1 MNAPVR
7 ILIVDDHR
15 EIREVIAQMLS
26 NEGFAVTV
34 AADGGAM
41 RRSLQGRK
49 IDLVILDLMLP
60 GEDGLSLC
68 RELRTTMPTLP
79 VIMVTAK
86 GEEVDRVVGLEV
98 GADDYVTKPFSSRE
112 LVARIKAV
120 LRRARPPAA
129 QPLEVRSYRFAGWHL
144 NTLSRNLE
152 SPEGVVV
159 PLSTSEFQLLLV
171 FLTKPRTVLTRNQL
185 LDMAKGRE
193 ATPFDRSIDTHVS
206 RLRRKLSDDAR
217 SPEIIKTV
225 WGGGYFFTPEVI
237 RE

>member
-1 MNAPVR
+1 MNASVR

-15 EIREVIAQMLS
+15 EIREVIAQVLS

-41 RRSLQGRK
+41 RRSLQDRK

-68 RELRTTMPTLP
+68 RELRTMMPTLP

-129 QPLEVRSYRFAGWHL
+129 RPLEVRSYRFAGWRL
-144 NTLSRNLE
+144 NTLSRNIE

-206 RLRRKLSDDAR
+206 RLRRKLNDDAR

-225 WGGGYFFTPEVI
+225 WGGGYIFTPEVI

>member
-15 EIREVIAQMLS
+15 EIREVIAQILS

-34 AADGGAM
+34 AADGAAM
-41 RRSLQGRK
+41 RRSLQDRK

-68 RELRTTMPTLP
+68 RELRTMMPTLP

-129 QPLEVRSYRFAGWHL
+129 QPLEVRSYRFAGWRL

-171 FLTKPRTVLTRNQL
+171 FLTKPRTVLTRDQL

-225 WGGGYFFTPEVI
+225 WGGGYIFTPEVI

>member
-1 MNAPVR
+1 MNASVR

-15 EIREVIAQMLS
+15 EIREVIAQVLS

-41 RRSLQGRK
+41 RRSLQDRK

-68 RELRTTMPTLP
+68 RELRTMMPTLP

-129 QPLEVRSYRFAGWHL
+129 RPLEVRSYRFAGWRL

-171 FLTKPRTVLTRNQL
+171 FLTKPRTVLTRDQL
-185 LDMAKGRE
+185 LDMAKGRG

-217 SPEIIKTV
+217 SPKLIKTV
-225 WGGGYFFTPEVI
+225 WGGGYIFTPEVI

>member
-1 MNAPVR
+1 
-7 ILIVDDHR
+7 
-15 EIREVIAQMLS
+15 LS

-34 AADGGAM
+34 AADGDAM
-41 RRSLQGRK
+41 RRSLQDRK

-68 RELRTTMPTLP
+68 RELRTIMPTLP

-129 QPLEVRSYRFAGWHL
+129 QPLEVQSYRFAGWRL

-152 SPEGVVV
+152 SPEGIVV

-171 FLTKPRTVLTRNQL
+171 FLTKPRTVLTRDQL

-217 SPEIIKTV
+217 CPEIIKTV
-225 WGGGYFFTPEVI
+225 WGGGYIFTPEVI